1 MTVDKDGALQR
12 ALEHGDEWQSWRALR
27 LSGDDPGDIPA
38 VPGQGPDGAFVG
50 ASGRTSPGATGEA
63 LCHFVVLGCS
73 EARPAVAAVDWLE
86 AARTPA
92 QAWLDAPD
100 DVPGVLD
107 TAAAGRVWATA
118 AATCGILAMGRD
130 PGHRALDLLRGEA
143 DQDGR
148 FTGGAYPTFAA
159 AGACWLAHGAKTEM
173 AEWGLRWAREWR
185 EDWWESWELATA
197 LTFWGAA
204 RIPLEHPTVDRFLD
218 DLRDAAPPQGWESDL
233 ELTVRVLELMSYFEA

>member
-1 MTVDKDGALQR
+1 M
-12 ALEHGDEWQSWRALR
+12 
-27 LSGDDPGDIPA
+27 
-38 VPGQGPDGAFVG
+38 
-50 ASGRTSPGATGEA
+50 
-63 LCHFVVLGCS
+63 
-73 EARPAVAAVDWLE
+73 
-86 AARTPA
+86 TPA
-92 QAWLDAPD
+92 QAWLDSPD

-107 TAAAGRVWATA
+107 TPAAGRVWATA

-173 AEWGLRWAREWR
+173 AEWGLRWARERR

-204 RIPLEHPTVDRFLD
+204 RIPLEHPTVDQFLD

-233 ELTVRVLELMSYFEA
+233 ELTIRLLELMSYFGA